1 MTTTQISVGIL
12 VPSVE
17 ARQLVCSQV
26 SSTGLASVAVESDQY
41 CAVAGD
47 RVACRFIEV
56 RPDIILIDM
65 QDLQAGIQSLTTLQA
80 ALPETRLFAM
90 SENSDSELIIETMRA
105 GAREFLPKPITRLC
119 LAQAF
124 SRYSAERQRQPQ
136 TRGEG
141 KLYGFTAAKE
151 GSGATCIAI
160 NTASSLAAQEN
171 TKVALLDLNS
181 PLGDAATYLN
191 LSPKFTVS
199 EALTEASRLDEVLLE
214 SYMSPAVGFAVLPG
228 PREFGPL
235 HMPPAEALGKLLEV
249 AAQTY
254 THAMIDLPV
263 ALPEEHLQVVAEM
276 VAELVV
282 VLTPELSSISRTGRL
297 LRRLSA
303 CGADKHVRLVINRSR
318 NTDEFTESEIEKV
331 LRHAVYHR
339 MPNNYKDSVK
349 AIDSGR
355 PLTRANNSELVR
367 RYDELACR
375 LAGIPLSQKRG
386 WLSSLRT

>member
-1 MTTTQISVGIL
+1 
-12 VPSVE
+12 
-17 ARQLVCSQV
+17 
-26 SSTGLASVAVESDQY
+26 
-41 CAVAGD
+41 
-47 RVACRFIEV
+47 
-56 RPDIILIDM
+56 M
-65 QDLQAGIQSLTTLQA
+65 QDLQAGLQSLTTLQA

-90 SENSDSELIIETMRA
+90 SENSDAELIIETMRA

-119 LAQAF
+119 LAQALG
-124 SRYSAERQRQPQ
+124 RYGAERQRQPQ
-136 TRGEG
+136 TRSAG
-141 KLYGFTAAKE
+141 KIYGFTAAKE

-191 LSPKFTVS
+191 LSPQFTVS

-214 SYMSPAVGFAVLPG
+214 SYMTPAAGFAVLPG

-235 HMPPAEALGKLLEV
+235 HMPPADALAKLLEV

-254 THAMIDLPV
+254 THTMIDLPV
-263 ALPEEHLQVVAEM
+263 TLPEEHLQVVAEM
-276 VAELVV
+276 VEALVV
-282 VLTPELSSISRTGRL
+282 VLTPELPSISRTGRL

-303 CGADKHVRLVINRSR
+303 CGADKQVRLVINRSR

-331 LRHAVYHR
+331 LRHAVYYR
-339 MPNNYKDSVK
+339 MPNNYRDSVK
-349 AIDSGR
+349 AIDSGK
-355 PLTRANNSELVR
+355 PLARANSSELVR

-386 WLSSLRT
+386 WLSSLRTRENEGSRRTALAFVSAITDRTA